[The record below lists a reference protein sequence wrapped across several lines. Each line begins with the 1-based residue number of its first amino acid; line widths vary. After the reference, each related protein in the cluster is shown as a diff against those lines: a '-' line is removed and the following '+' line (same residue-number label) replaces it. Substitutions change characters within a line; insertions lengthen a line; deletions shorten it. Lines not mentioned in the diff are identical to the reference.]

1 MKILRRDSM
10 LFGIIFGI
18 CLPAVCFGILY
29 AITTVFAPEG
39 KDYLIKLP
47 NIMLL
52 SIFSNLFTLRYYL
65 LTLKYDK
72 TGRGILLVTFIL
84 AIAFF
89 ALHFSYFEKMGML

>member
-29 AITTVFAPEG
+29 TISTVFAPED

-47 NIMLL
+47 SVLL
-52 SIFSNLFTLRYYL
+52 ISVFSNLFTIRYYL

-72 TGRGILLVTFIL
+72 TGRGILMVTFIL

-89 ALHFSYFEKMGML
+89 ALHFNYFEKM